1 MKLTLR
7 KIEQDLNNAYLKQ
20 SLKRDQIES
29 FKANLK
35 RMFGRI
41 DEKESEENLKNI
53 VSDFLKD
60 TYYKNQY
67 EINTKGRTD
76 LVIHNGKSA
85 SDTVGVIIETKK
97 PTNKA
102 EMISHERPNAKALHE
117 LLHYYMQERY
127 LNDNKEIK
135 HIIATNINEW
145 YIFDASDFERFF
157 FENKRLRKSYDDWN
171 KGLLVGSNTDWFYDQ
186 VARPFIEKGL
196 EELNCTYINL
206 FDYQDIVNKTDK
218 EDDDKLI
225 NLYKILSPEHL
236 LKKPF
241 ANDSNTLNREF
252 YNELLHIIGLEERP
266 EKGKK
271 LIYRKKDEH
280 REDGSFLE
288 NALNKIK
295 VRGKLERIENPEQ
308 YGENEEEQMYSVA
321 LELCITWL
329 NRILFLKLLEGQ
341 LIKYHNGNPDYAFIN
356 SRVIQD
362 FDELAELFFEVLAL
376 KPEDRSRS
384 VTQKFGNIP
393 YLNSSLFEISDLEKR
408 TVQITALK
416 DRLKLSVY
424 NHTVLKDNNGKRIS
438 GEKNT
443 LQYLFEFLDAYDF
456 ASESSATI
464 QEENKN
470 IINSS
475 VLGLIFEKI
484 NGYKDGSFFTPGFIT
499 MYMCRETIRKAVAEK
514 FKELENLDIENFEDV
529 KAFCTRYFKPQDILR
544 FNKHIDSLK
553 ICDPAVG
560 SGHFLVS
567 ALNEIIAIKSDL
579 NILADTKG
587 IPLEY
592 SVTVDN
598 DELTILQQHTNM
610 PFEYHLG
617 HDGRPPVHLQIVQ
630 ETLFYEKQK
639 IIENCL
645 FGVDINPKSVLICR
659 LRLWIELLKNTFYKP
674 DNYIE
679 LETLPNIDINI
690 KCGNSLISRFNLDAD
705 ISQALRKSK
714 WNIETYRLAVQS
726 YREAP
731 SPEVKKEMKHLIDSI
746 KNDFQAE
753 IGRNDPKI
761 KRLQK
766 MEGEFYDSYMANR
779 LIDVELT
786 DKQKAEQDKK
796 RKKQQETIDKL
807 KAEIEDIKN
816 NKIFIN
822 AFEWRFEFPEVLDEQ
837 GNFIGFDVVIGNPPY
852 IRQEEFSIIK
862 PFLKQ
867 RYKIYNSIA
876 DLLTYFVELSN
887 DILKKNGVFQFIIS
901 NKFTRANYGKQMR
914 NFLLERQITHFIDF
928 SGLPVF
934 DEATVDAAVLGF
946 INTNPIRPELIYA
959 NIQKDDFTITEFD
972 SYLTEVKQYYS
983 QNNLTENTWAFE
995 SPEVL
1000 RIKQKVEA
1008 QGIQL
1013 KDWNITINYGIKTG
1027 FNKAFIIDGQRKDEL
1042 IALDPKNAKIIKPLL
1057 RGRDIQKWKAD
1068 FADLWLINFHNG
1080 YKINKKKI
1088 PALKVENY
1096 PSLMEHFRKYWD
1108 KLVKRTDKGD
1118 TPYNLRNCVYV
1129 EDFNLPK
1136 IIYPELTKFLNFTL
1150 DIDDHYYTNNKN
1162 FIFTGEKLYWLTCFF
1177 NSKLWRFCFRDNF
1190 PELLGGTRELR
1201 KVFFEKIP
1209 VKQIT
1214 KEQEKPFKIIVSKIL
1229 ATKKE
1234 DINADT
1240 SSQER
1245 EIDQMVYELYGLTE
1259 EEIMI
1264 VENKI

>member
-20 SLKRDQIES
+20 SLKRDQIET
-29 FKANLK
+29 FKTNLK
-35 RMFGRI
+35 RMFSRI
-41 DEKESEENLKNI
+41 DAKESEENLKNI
-53 VSDFLKD
+53 ISDFLID

-102 EMISHERPNAKALHE
+102 EMISPSHTNAKALHE

-127 LNDNKEIK
+127 INDNKEIK

-196 EELNCTYINL
+196 EELNCTYFNL

-218 EDDDKLI
+218 EEDEKLI

-295 VRGKLERIENPEQ
+295 VRGKLERIENLEQ

-424 NHTVLKDNNGKRIS
+424 NHTVLKDSNGKRIS

-499 MYMCRETIRKAVAEK
+499 MYMSRETIRKAVAEK
-514 FKELENLDIENFEDV
+514 FKELENPDIENFEDV
-529 KAFCTRYFKPQDILR
+529 KAFCTPYFKPQDILR

-579 NILADTKG
+579 NILANTEG

-598 DELTILQQHTNM
+598 DELTILQQRTNI

-731 SPEVKKEMKHLIDSI
+731 SPEVKKEMKQLIDSI
-746 KNDFQAE
+746 KNDFQTE

-786 DKQKAEQDKK
+786 DKQKAAQDKK

-887 DILKKNGVFQFIIS
+887 DILKENGVFQFIIS

-914 NFLLERQITHFIDF
+914 NFLLERKITHFIDF

-959 NIQKDDFTITEFD
+959 NIQKDDFIITEFD

-1027 FNKAFIIDGQRKDEL
+1027 FNKAFIIENDLKEKLAGLNKE
-1042 IALDPKNAKIIKPLL
+1042 NSKIFRPML
-1057 RGRDIQKWKAD
+1057 RGRDIAKYLPNYKN
-1068 FADLWLINFHNG
+1068 LWLINSHNG
-1080 YKINKKKI
+1080 VKEMSIPHVDIPNNYLDIYEYLTNYKNE
-1088 PALKVENY
+1088 LKAR
-1096 PSLMEHFRKYWD
+1096 SDQGEHW
-1108 KLVKRTDKGD
+1108 T
-1118 TPYNLRNCVYV
+1118 NLRNCAYLL
-1129 EDFNLPK
+1129 DFDKPK
-1136 IIYPELTKFLNFTL
+1136 IIYPNMTKYLPFVIDL
-1150 DIDDHYYTNNKN
+1150 DEHFYHNDKSFHIVGE
-1162 FIFTGEKLYWLTCFF
+1162 FIYWLGAFL
-1177 NSKLWRFCFRDNF
+1177 NSKLFKYCFKDNF
-1190 PELLGGTRELR
+1190 AELLGGTRELR
-1201 KVFFEKIP
+1201 KVFIEIIP

-1240 SSQER
+1240 SSQEK

-1259 EEIMI
+1259 EEIRI